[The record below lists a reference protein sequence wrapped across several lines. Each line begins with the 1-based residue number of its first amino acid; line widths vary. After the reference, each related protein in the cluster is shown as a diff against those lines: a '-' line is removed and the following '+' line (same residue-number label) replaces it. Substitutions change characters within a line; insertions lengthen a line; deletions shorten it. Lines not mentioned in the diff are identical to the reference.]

1 MHFVTHA
8 TKSHRA
14 GFTLIELLVVIAII
28 ALLIGILLPAL
39 GKARLT
45 AQVLK
50 NNVQLRSI
58 HQGLVMHSEQ
68 NREWY
73 TGYDAQKGRWM
84 ARSRG
89 DELLSAVGHAGQF
102 ADMGTFPIVRFS
114 ELLRQE
120 LVTPEDLIHP
130 ADPDLKEIYDYPLI
144 EEPTDGFTYE
154 NYSYSVNELGWDM
167 DPNYESARMAWKN
180 TMGSTTPVVADRL
193 YRLDGGD
200 ANQWRLESYIGM
212 FSQRPGQHELGIV
225 WNDGH
230 VAQSRSPLIG
240 NTVFGRIL
248 NTNDNI
254 FSRGHDL
261 PFENVQSGNPQQNP
275 NIGSSA
281 KFNSFTWNS
290 YQPEPGL

>member
-1 MHFVTHA
+1 VARRTQH
-8 TKSHRA
+8 SA

-39 GKARLT
+39 GKARLS
-45 AQVLK
+45 AQILK

-89 DELLSAVGHAGQF
+89 DELISAVGHAGEY

-120 LVTPEDLIHP
+120 LVTPDDLIHP
-130 ADPDLKEIYDYPLI
+130 AEPDLKGGLRLSGDRRAHRRVHLHQLLLLGQRAGVGHGPQLRVGADGVEEHDGEPDPGGRRPALPPRRGRREPVAARELHRHVLAAGGPARAGHRLERRARRSEPLAAHRQHGAG
-144 EEPTDGFTYE
+144 PDTQQQRQH
-154 NYSYSVNELGWDM
+154 LL
-167 DPNYESARMAWKN
+167 AR
-180 TMGSTTPVVADRL
+180 TRHRRSTT
-193 YRLDGGD
+193 
-200 ANQWRLESYIGM
+200 
-212 FSQRPGQHELGIV
+212 
-225 WNDGH
+225 
-230 VAQSRSPLIG
+230 SRHC
-240 NTVFGRIL
+240 N
-248 NTNDNI
+248 
-254 FSRGHDL
+254 
-261 PFENVQSGNPQQNP
+261 SGQNP
-275 NIGSSA
+275 DVGTSA

-290 YQPEPGL
+290 YQPDPSF